1 MDRGFSRGIAPT
13 RHADLDAMRNSGQ
26 FTDIPGFELQ
36 SV

>member
-1 MDRGFSRGIAPT
+1 
-13 RHADLDAMRNSGQ
+13 MRNSGQ